1 MTRTLR
7 PARSRTLLHLLAA
20 CCRLAPVAIVVGV
33 FASPAIARAGVAFT
47 AERLRPIETDQV
59 GSGELL
65 WRSERGLVP
74 LPIEGIE
81 VELDVTGPM
90 VRGRLTQR
98 FVNPTSETIDVL
110 YAFPLPER
118 AAVGAMELRVGSR
131 TIVAEVRERE
141 EARRTFEQARAE
153 GRKAALVAEQRPN
166 LFTTA
171 AANIGA
177 GERIEVV
184 LEYVEEADWSEGA
197 FRLRFPLTF
206 TPRYGAGAGYDEE
219 RSDSTASSAS
229 VERVPRARVR
239 VAIAPGLAL
248 DEVRSPSHGL
258 RVEQRE
264 PGWRLDTGD
273 EPVDADRDFRLEWR
287 PARGRAPSSVVLVEE
302 HDGERYALLMLLPP
316 AATPDAANGLATETL
331 FVVDISGSMAGPSIE
346 QARAALH
353 TALDRL
359 RPGDAFNLMKF
370 DDRQDVFRPDFVEV
384 EPATLDAARA
394 WVDDLA
400 TRGGTEI
407 YPALMRAIAMTS
419 TPSTCRSRRI
429 VFVTDG
435 AVENEQ
441 EVLRA
446 VVAGL
451 GDVRLHTV
459 AIGHA
464 PNAWLLRKMA
474 DAGHGLCAFVGT
486 QNEARNDIARFLE
499 RIERP
504 VLEDLHIDLAGAVLD
519 DVLPSVAP
527 DLYAGE
533 PLVVSARLGAGRGGE
548 VARISGLTTDGVYD
562 ASLAIPAETPGAA
575 GVAVRWARA
584 RVERCMDGLIDGVDP
599 AVVRDEVVALGLAFH
614 LVTRY
619 TSLVAVD
626 HAAVAE
632 ASERTVGLGAGL
644 PQGGTDD
651 PLRLRVGLGLLLAG
665 AAVLAALARPRRSSL
680 SS

>member
-7 PARSRTLLHLLAA
+7 PSRSRTLLHLLAA

-33 FASPAIARAGVAFT
+33 FASPTIARAGVAFT

-65 WRSERGLVP
+65 WRSERGLIP
-74 LPIEGIE
+74 LPIAGIE

-98 FVNPTSETIDVL
+98 FLNPTGETIDVL

-131 TIVAEVRERE
+131 TIVAEVREKE
-141 EARRTFEQARAE
+141 AARRTYEQARAE

-177 GERIEVV
+177 GETIEVV
-184 LEYVEEADWSEGA
+184 LEYLEEADWSEGA

-206 TPRYGAGAGYDEE
+206 TPRYGADAEDAADTCCSAAAE
-219 RSDSTASSAS
+219 ASPD
-229 VERVPRARVR
+229 VVPRAHVR

-258 RVEQRE
+258 RVEQRQ

-273 EPVDADRDFRLEWR
+273 EPVAADRDFRLEWR
-287 PARGRAPSSVVLVEE
+287 PERGRVPSSVVLVEE

-316 AATPDAANGLATETL
+316 AAAPDASAGLPTETL

-346 QARAALH
+346 QARDALRAALG
-353 TALDRL
+353 RL

-370 DDRQDVFRPDFVEV
+370 DDTQDVFRPDLVEV
-384 EPATLDAARA
+384 EPETLASAQA

-400 TRGGTEI
+400 TRGGTDI
-407 YPALMRAIAMTS
+407 YAALMRAVAMTS
-419 TPSTCRSRRI
+419 GPASGRSRRI

-435 AVENEQ
+435 AVANEQ

-446 VVAGL
+446 VVERL

-464 PNAWLLRKMA
+464 PNSWLLRKMA
-474 DAGHGLCAFVGT
+474 AAGHGLCAFVGT
-486 QNEARNDIARFLE
+486 QDEARNDIARFLE

-504 VLEDLHIDLAGAVLD
+504 VLENLRIDLAGATLD
-519 DVLPSVAP
+519 DLLPSVAP
-527 DLYAGE
+527 DLYGGE

-548 VARISGLTTDGVYD
+548 VARISGLTRDGTYD
-562 ASLAIPAETPGAA
+562 VALDIPAATPGAA

-584 RVERCMDGLIDGVDP
+584 RVERSLDGLLEGVDP
-599 AVVRDEVVALGLAFH
+599 AVVREEVVALGLAFH
-614 LVTRY
+614 LVTSF

-626 HAAVAE
+626 RDSVAE
-632 ASERTVGLGAGL
+632 ASVRTVRIGSGL
-644 PQGGTDD
+644 PAGGTDG
-651 PLRLRVGLGLLLAG
+651 PLRTRVGLGLLLAG
-665 AAVLAALARPRRSSL
+665 AAMLALLRRSSL
-680 SS
+680 SW

>member
-7 PARSRTLLHLLAA
+7 PSRSRTLLHLLTA
-20 CCRLAPVAIVVGV
+20 CCPLAPVAIVVGV
-33 FASPAIARAGVAFT
+33 FASPTIARAGVAFS

-90 VRGRLTQR
+90 IRGRLTQR
-98 FVNPTSETIDVL
+98 FLNPTSETIDVL
-110 YAFPLPER
+110 YAFPLPEH

-153 GRKAALVAEQRPN
+153 GRRAALVAEQRPN

-206 TPRYGAGAGYDEE
+206 TPRAGADAGDSVDRCE
-219 RSDSTASSAS
+219 STAATAS
-229 VERVPRARVR
+229 PDVVPRARVH
-239 VAIAPGLAL
+239 VSIAPGLAL

-258 RVEQRE
+258 RVERRE

-273 EPVDADRDFRLEWR
+273 EAIDADRDFRLEWR
-287 PARGRAPSSVVLVEE
+287 PARGRTTTSILLVEE

-316 AATPDAANGLATETL
+316 AATPDAANGLPTETL

-370 DDRQDVFRPDFVEV
+370 DDAQDVFRPDFVDVAPE
-384 EPATLDAARA
+384 ALDAARA

-400 TRGGTEI
+400 TRGGTDI
-407 YPALMRAIAMTS
+407 QAALMRAVSMTS
-419 TPSTCRSRRI
+419 GPSSGRSRRI

-446 VVAGL
+446 VVERL

-474 DAGHGLCAFVGT
+474 AAGHGLCAFVGT
-486 QNEARNDIARFLE
+486 QDEARNDIARFLE

-504 VLEDLHIDLAGAVLD
+504 VLENVHIDLAGAVLD

-548 VARISGLTTDGVYD
+548 VARISGLTRHGVYD
-562 ASLAIPAETPGAA
+562 VALAIPAETPGAA
-575 GVAVRWARA
+575 GVAVRWGRA
-584 RVERCMDGLIDGVDP
+584 RVERVMDGLLEGVDP
-599 AVVRDEVVALGLAFH
+599 SIVRAEVIGLGLAFH
-614 LVTRY
+614 LVTPF

-626 HAAVAE
+626 RDSVEE
-632 ASERTVGLGAGL
+632 ASERTSRVGSGL

-651 PLRLRVGLGLLLAG
+651 PLRLRIGLGLLLAG
-665 AAVLAALARPRRSSL
+665 AAVLTLLHRRPSL
-680 SS
+680 S